1 MTSPSLPSQPPP
13 RPPEHQQ
20 EGWYLAA
27 DTTWRRTATPPG
39 PGWWLAS
46 DERWYP
52 PEAAPSTAFQA
63 GTGGPGEPG
72 VPGSPDGPD
81 GWRNSRW
88 GFGEFGWGM
97 LVYLAGSMLFGVAL
111 IAVMIANGDLD
122 ADTTDT
128 SDIEF
133 GVWAISVA
141 LLVNYVAFIGVPYM
155 ATRVKGLRSL
165 ARDFGLSFKWIDLPI
180 GVGGGIV
187 ALVGGGLLGTAI
199 DSALGADEA
208 TSNIPVDSVNGWLE
222 FGVFLL
228 GVGVLTPLAEEL
240 FFRGLFLRAGLKRG
254 WSVAVTV
261 AATTAI
267 FTLPHLASVPEW
279 PGVLTLTAVIAFFGL
294 VLAMLT
300 IWTKLRLGSAIIA
313 HLLINSVGVIVEF
326 WPG

>member
-1 MTSPSLPSQPPP
+1 VTSPSLPSQPPP
-13 RPPEHQQ
+13 RPPEHHQ

-52 PEAAPSTAFQA
+52 PDAAASTDFQPA
-63 GTGGPGEPG
+63 ALD
-72 VPGSPDGPD
+72 PDGPD
-81 GWRNSRW
+81 AWRASRW

-111 IAVMIANGDLD
+111 IAIMIVNGDFD
-122 ADTTDT
+122 PETGDTD
-128 SDIEF
+128 DIQF
-133 GVWAISVA
+133 GVWAISAA
-141 LLVNYVAFIGVPYM
+141 LIVNYLAFIGVPYL

-165 ARDFGLSFKWIDLPI
+165 ARDFGLSFRWIDLPI

-187 ALVGGGLLGTAI
+187 ALIGGGLLGTAI

-208 TSNIPVDSVNGWLE
+208 TSNIPVDSVNGWIE

-228 GVGVLTPLAEEL
+228 GVGILTPLAEEL

-279 PGVLTLTAVIAFFGL
+279 PGVITLTAVIAFFGL
-294 VLAMLT
+294 VLALLT
-300 IWTKLRLGSAIIA
+300 IWTKLRLGAAIIA
-313 HLLINSVGVIVEF
+313 HLLINSVGVVVEF

>member
-13 RPPEHQQ
+13 RPPEHER

-27 DTTWRRTATPPG
+27 DTTWRRTASPPG

-52 PEAAPSTAFQA
+52 PEAAASTAFQ
-63 GTGGPGEPG
+63 PG
-72 VPGSPDGPD
+72 VGGAEDPDGAD
-81 GWRNSRW
+81 AWRSSRW

-97 LVYLAGSMLFGVAL
+97 LAYFGGSILFSIVLIGVL
-111 IAVMIANGDLD
+111 IANGDID
-122 ADTTDT
+122 SGSTDT
-128 SDIEF
+128 SDIELS
-133 GVWAISVA
+133 VWAISAA
-141 LLVNYVAFIGVPYM
+141 LFINYLAFIGVPYL
-155 ATRVKGLRSL
+155 ATRAKGLGSL
-165 ARDFGLSFKWIDLPI
+165 ARDFGLSFRWIDLPI
-180 GVGGGIV
+180 GFGGGIV
-187 ALVGGGLLGTAI
+187 ALIGGGLLGTAI
-199 DSALGADEA
+199 DNALGAEEA
-208 TSNIPVDSVNGWLE
+208 TSNVPVESVSGWLE
-222 FGVFLL
+222 FGILLL
-228 GVGVLTPLAEEL
+228 GVGILTPLAEEL

-254 WSVAVTV
+254 WSVALTV

-267 FTLPHLASVPEW
+267 FTLPHLAAVPEW

-313 HLLINSVGVIVEF
+313 HLLINSVAIFVEF